1 MTMKSSESPRRI
13 YTRNGVVHVCF
24 EGKTYAPAKGETALD
39 MDYDVVC
46 AHLESDGGKAR
57 IEVTQ
62 KKAKKAA
69 VKEQWRSVQ
78 VPRFARTG

>member
-13 YTRNGVVHVCF
+13 YTRNGIVHVCF
-24 EGKTYAPAKGETALD
+24 EGKTYAPTKGETTLD
-39 MDYDVVC
+39 MDYDVTC

-69 VKEQWRSVQ
+69 VKESWRSVQ
-78 VPRFARTG
+78 VPRFARTA